1 MADRKPRPGFRF
13 PGPVPAEALEFFR
26 AKKLRPS
33 FSHLDVAAEEHALE
47 FTVAKSTGFDILADV
62 KQALDEHLAE
72 GGTLRTFEKQLT
84 PILQKKGWWGVEEVA
99 DPETGDKRLAQL
111 GSPRRLKTIFRS
123 NMRAA
128 RAAGQWQ
135 RIQRTKRTHPYLLYR
150 LGPSEQHRAR
160 HVEWNGTLLPA
171 DDPWWNDHFPPNGW
185 GCKCWLRQ
193 VSAAEAERLGGATPR
208 PPRDEAGWAN
218 PRTGKTIKVDRG
230 LDPAWASN
238 PGRDRERILAD
249 RLTGSIDSLGAIGAI
264 GAGEALAREAV
275 RQIVDSPLLERQF
288 APLKA
293 GQALGDLPVA
303 FLPEKRARLIGA
315 EAGPLA
321 LTRATAKKQARE
333 HHRRNKKWPNSAP
346 LSIDD
351 YRTLLPEI
359 LERAKGE
366 HVVAS
371 RDHWRSDRDELLF
384 AYERDK
390 LWYLLAIGRGRT
402 DGAQP
407 RLLTFYQL
415 SERDALRKL
424 AEARRRAG
432 AGEPQ

>member
-1 MADRKPRPGFRF
+1 MADRQPRPGFRF
-13 PGPVPAEALEFFR
+13 PGPVPREALEFLR
-26 AKKLRPS
+26 AKKLRSS
-33 FSHLDVAAEEHALE
+33 FSHLDVAAEEHALA
-47 FTVAKSTGFDILADV
+47 FTVAKSAGFDILADV

-72 GGTLRTFEKQLT
+72 GGTLRTFGKRLT
-84 PILQKKGWWGVEEVA
+84 PILQSKGWWGVEEVT
-99 DPETGDKRLAQL
+99 DPETGEKRPAQL
-111 GSPRRLKTIFRS
+111 GSPRRLKTIFRA
-123 NMRAA
+123 NMRSA
-128 RAAGQWQ
+128 RAAGQWE

-150 LGPSEQHRAR
+150 LGPSEEHRAQ

-171 DDPWWNDHFPPNGW
+171 DDPWWRDHMPPNGW

-193 VSAAEAERLGGATPR
+193 VSRAEAERLGGVTPR
-208 PPRDEAGWAN
+208 PPRDEVEWTN
-218 PRTGKTIKVDRG
+218 PRTEVTMRVDRG

-249 RLTGSIDSLGAIGAI
+249 RLIGALGSIGAI

-275 RQIVDSPLLERQF
+275 RQVVDSSLLERQF

-293 GQALGDLPVA
+293 GQTLGDLPIA

-315 EAGPLA
+315 EAGPLV

-333 HHRRNKKWPNSAP
+333 HHRRNKRWPNSVP
-346 LSIDD
+346 LSIKD
-351 YRTLLPEI
+351 YRKLLPEI
-359 LERAKGE
+359 VERAKDE
-366 HVVAS
+366 HIAAS
-371 RDHWRSDRDELLF
+371 RDHWGSDRDELLF

-390 LWYLLAIGRGRT
+390 LWYLLAIGRDRSE
-402 DGAQP
+402 GAQP
-407 RLLTFYQL
+407 RLLAFYQL

-432 AGEPQ
+432 TGEPQ

>member
-1 MADRKPRPGFRF
+1 MADRQPRPGFRF
-13 PGPVPAEALEFFR
+13 PGPVPAEPLKFFR

-33 FSHLDVAAEEHALE
+33 FSHLDVAAGEHALA
-47 FTVAKSTGFDILADV
+47 FTVAKSAGFDILADV
-62 KQALDEHLAE
+62 KQALAEHLAE
-72 GGTLRTFEKQLT
+72 GGTLRTFEKELT
-84 PILQKKGWWGVEEVA
+84 PILQKKGWWGAEEVT

-111 GSPRRLKTIFRS
+111 GSPRRLRTIFRS

-128 RAAGQWQ
+128 RAAGQWE

-150 LGPSEQHRAR
+150 LGPSEEHRAQ

-193 VSAAEAERLGGATPR
+193 VSRAEAERLGGVTPR
-208 PPRDEAGWAN
+208 PPRDEVEWTN
-218 PRTGKTIKVDRG
+218 PRTEVTMRVDRG

-249 RLTGSIDSLGAIGAI
+249 RLIGSIGALGSIGAI

-275 RQIVDSPLLERQF
+275 RQVVDSSLLERQF

-293 GQALGDLPVA
+293 GQTLGDLPIA

-315 EAGPLA
+315 EAGPLV
-321 LTRATAKKQARE
+321 LTRATAKKQAKN
-333 HHRRNKKWPNSAP
+333 HHRRNKRWPDSVP
-346 LSIDD
+346 LSIND

-359 LERAKGE
+359 LVRAKDE
-366 HVVAS
+366 HVAAS
-371 RDHWRSDRDELLF
+371 RNHWRSDRDELLF

-390 LWYLLAIGRGRT
+390 LWYLLAIGRDRSK
-402 DGAQP
+402 GANP
-407 RLLTFYQL
+407 RLLAFYQL
-415 SERDALRKL
+415 SERDALQKL
-424 AEARRRAG
+424 AAARRRAD
-432 AGEPQ
+432 AGESQ